1 LPTTVSPRAL
11 YEARA
16 KSLVKEL
23 REEKHVSYEQLSK
36 NLVAYGVKMET
47 QALINRINRGRF
59 TFTFALQVLAA
70 LGVKSIQVPQLGQAK
85 PPVKPVN

>member
-1 LPTTVSPRAL
+1 MSPRAL

-23 REEKHVSYEQLSK
+23 REEKQVSYEKLAER
-36 NLVAYGVKMET
+36 LVAYGVRMET
-47 QALINRINRGRF
+47 QTLINRINRGRY

-70 LGVKSIQVPQLGQAK
+70 LGVKSIPIPQLGQPK
-85 PPVKPVN
+85 PPEKAR